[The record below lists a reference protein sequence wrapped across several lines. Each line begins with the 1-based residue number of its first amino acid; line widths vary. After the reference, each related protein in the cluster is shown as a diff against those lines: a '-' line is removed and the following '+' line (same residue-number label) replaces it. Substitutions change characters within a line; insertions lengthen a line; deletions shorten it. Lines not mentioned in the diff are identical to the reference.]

1 MEKKEIFENQPIV
14 KSLFKLG
21 LPLILSQILNVLY
34 NIVDRIFIGNLKDV
48 GKDALAGV
56 GITFPIILIISAFAS
71 LVGIGGAPLAGIK
84 LGEKKPEEAQEVM
97 MHSFLMCLITG
108 VILTAV
114 VLIFGKDLLFLF
126 GITEE
131 LLPYGLRYLRI
142 YALGSIFVMISLGLS
157 AYISTQGF
165 TIVAAITVLVGAIMN
180 IVLDAVFI
188 HGFNMGVEGVAIA
201 SVISQFCS
209 ALLIFIFLR
218 SKKSGLK
225 LTFKGFKFKNK
236 LNLKILSIGVSQFTM
251 QATEAL
257 IHIIINAQ
265 IVRYGGANYVAY
277 LNIMAIM
284 LSLIQLIV
292 LPVYGLS
299 QGASPLIS
307 YNFGAGNFKRVK
319 QAYRALAVMSV
330 TYTVVF
336 YIIILSIP
344 SQIASIFNQDP
355 QVLEMAPRIMRI
367 FFMGMSLFG
376 IQLATQTIFMA
387 LGQSLL
393 ALLMALLRK
402 VILLIPLAYIL
413 PLFMGIDG
421 LFFAEMIADFTA
433 AIVTFTTYQ
442 FTKGRI
448 FRKRQEQIDMA
459 NGLVDKVA

>member
-1 MEKKEIFENQPIV
+1 
-14 KSLFKLG
+14 
-21 LPLILSQILNVLY
+21 
-34 NIVDRIFIGNLKDV
+34 
-48 GKDALAGV
+48 
-56 GITFPIILIISAFAS
+56 
-71 LVGIGGAPLAGIK
+71 
-84 LGEKKPEEAQEVM
+84 
-97 MHSFLMCLITG
+97 
-108 VILTAV
+108 
-114 VLIFGKDLLFLF
+114 
-126 GITEE
+126 
-131 LLPYGLRYLRI
+131 
-142 YALGSIFVMISLGLS
+142 
-157 AYISTQGF
+157 
-165 TIVAAITVLVGAIMN
+165 MN